1 MDERPLA
8 FDSDSAAR
16 MLGVS
21 RRTLERERSAG
32 RICCRYLGSKP
43 LYPFEE
49 LKAWLDS
56 LPSEPPTSL

>member
-1 MDERPLA
+1 
-8 FDSDSAAR
+8 